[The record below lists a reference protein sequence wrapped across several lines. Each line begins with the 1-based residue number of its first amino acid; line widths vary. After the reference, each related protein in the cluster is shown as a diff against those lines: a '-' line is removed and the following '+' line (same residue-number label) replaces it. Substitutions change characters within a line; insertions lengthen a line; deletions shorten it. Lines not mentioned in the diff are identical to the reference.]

1 MIMMINVAKEA
12 CLASG
17 KILLD
22 NLGKLNSSQIETK
35 SKNNYVTEVD
45 KLSEETIIKI
55 IKSIYP
61 DHSIFAEESGDDNIS
76 SDYRWIIDPL
86 DGTTNY
92 IHGVPFFCISIALE
106 YQGEIIL
113 GVIYDPVRNEMFYA
127 EKGKGAYLNSEKI
140 HVSKK
145 EDISTSVITVGF
157 PYKSYHNIEH
167 YINTLTKIAGRCSN
181 IRKVGSSAIDLAYV
195 AAGRFDGYWELD
207 LGQWDIAAG
216 IILIQEAG
224 GIVTDTEGDKN
235 FMQTGNT
242 VASNKKIHSQLLEI
256 LNRV

>member
-1 MIMMINVAKEA
+1 MINIAKEA
-12 CLASG
+12 CLIAG
-17 KILLD
+17 KILLE
-22 NLGKLNSSQIETK
+22 NLGKLNPSQIETK
-35 SKNNYVTEVD
+35 SKNNYVTYAD

-55 IKSIYP
+55 IKSAYP
-61 DHSIFAEESGDDNIS
+61 DHAIIAEESGDDHKN
-76 SDYRWIIDPL
+76 SDYKWFIDPL

-106 YQGEIIL
+106 YKGEIII

-127 EKGKGAYLNSEKI
+127 EKGKGAFLNSERI
-140 HVSKK
+140 YVSKK
-145 EDISTSVITVGF
+145 NDISASVITVGF

-207 LGQWDIAAG
+207 LAPWDIAAG

-224 GIVTDTEGDKN
+224 GIVTDTEGDNK
-235 FMQTGNT
+235 FMKTGNT
-242 VASNKKIHSQLLEI
+242 VASNKKIHSQLLQI
-256 LNRV
+256 LDNV